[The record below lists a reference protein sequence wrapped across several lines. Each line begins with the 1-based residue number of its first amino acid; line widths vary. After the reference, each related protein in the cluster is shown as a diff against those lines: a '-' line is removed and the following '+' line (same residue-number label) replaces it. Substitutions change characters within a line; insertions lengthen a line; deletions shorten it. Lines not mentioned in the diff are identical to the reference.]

1 MPSYAVMFQVELGEW
16 MYASAENPFT
26 YDSTP
31 IVFLD
36 KTKAEEYAKTWNT
49 GVVVEYKN
57 VYG

>member
-1 MPSYAVMFQVELGEW
+1 MTKYVVMFQVDLGEW

-36 KTKAEEYAKTWNT
+36 KAKAEQHAKRWNT
-49 GVVVEYKN
+49 GVVVEYK
-57 VYG
+57 GK

>member
-1 MPSYAVMFQVELGEW
+1 MTIYAVMFQVDLGEW

-36 KTKAEEYAKTWNT
+36 KAKAEQHAKTWNT
-49 GVVVEYKN
+49 GVVVEYK
-57 VYG
+57 GK

>member
-1 MPSYAVMFQVELGEW
+1 MFQVELGEW